1 MTGCYG
7 QDWAS
12 YQSPAPD
19 VTGLSF
25 AFVKATEGLTYVNP
39 RRDAQAAYARLNKL
53 TVGHYHYPHMA
64 NTPATEADRFL
75 AVARPQPGDVLALD
89 WEGYDAANRG
99 VTTPRLIAYKD
110 AWLAHVRGAMPTHQ
124 VGTYCNGDYLSRDP
138 KGAYGDF
145 LWIATGG
152 KPAGQPGISHQWM
165 FHQYGAKD
173 IDHDYCPLTADQ
185 LRTWA
190 FEKENDMTPG
200 QAQQLTDLHK
210 ALVERSI
217 PTRAPGSSGSYSIGE
232 HVAAT
237 NGKVYGDQ
245 PALLELLSTIRAM
258 KAEVDAIKAKL
269 G

>member
-53 TVGHYHYPHMA
+53 VVGHYHYPHMA

-99 VTTPRLIAYKD
+99 VTTPRLIAYKN

-138 KGAYGDF
+138 KGGYGDF
-145 LWIATGG
+145 LWIASAG

-165 FHQYGAKD
+165 FHQFSTSGG
-173 IDHDYCPLTADQ
+173 IDHDFCPMTADQ
-185 LRTWA
+185 LRAWSHA
-190 FEKENDMTPG
+190 KEAPVKTPPKGNPPPVDANDFWNFGIKASDDKNAATMAAYRYLRGTNADVKYLETLVTALT
-200 QAQQLTDLHK
+200 AQ
-210 ALVERSI
+210 
-217 PTRAPGSSGSYSIGE
+217 
-232 HVAAT
+232 VAAL
-237 NGKVYGDQ
+237 
-245 PALLELLSTIRAM
+245 A
-258 KAEVDAIKAKL
+258 AKL
-269 G
+269 PK